1 MYNIL
6 INNRKKFSPE
16 LSFEFNVNDKIYS
29 EKEHKQ
35 IRELKTELVAIIDY
49 SINEFGQE
57 VTSRHKPTNE
67 VIFNTISCFLTPEL
81 TEKGI
86 QTYLSGTSEK

>member
-16 LSFEFNVNDKIYS
+16 LLLEFNVNDKIYS

-35 IRELKTELVAIIDY
+35 IRELKTELVTIIDY

-57 VTSRHKPTNE
+57 VTSMYKPTDA
-67 VIFNTISCFLTPEL
+67 VIFNTTSGFLTPEL